1 MAPKMMKAAV
11 LKEHGK
17 PLVIEQVPVPTPEG
31 RHVLVRVLAASLCH
45 SDLTIIQGKVA
56 ASASTPLILGH
67 EAVVE
72 IEALGPE
79 AAKYGL
85 KVGDRV
91 GAPLWQDWC
100 LDCHECK
107 AVGTEFCAQLKMRG
121 VTSPGFFAEYTTMDA
136 ASAVV
141 IPRDSPAT
149 AAQLS
154 PIFCAGITVWDA
166 LTRAELRPG
175 ETVAIAFGAKVI
187 AIDVHDGQ
195 LESVKAGGSADEI
208 LNTRDLEATEVIARI
223 RELNSGR
230 GVDAAVV
237 TSGSK
242 AAYLTALSILSPL
255 GRLMAVGI
263 PLEEVPINPTVI
275 ALRALK
281 IIGAKVPGQIGTA
294 ACVEFS
300 QRKGIYPKVNPR
312 KFQLED
318 INEMIDLMGA
328 GKVEEGRMVIQFS

>member
-1 MAPKMMKAAV
+1 
-11 LKEHGK
+11 
-17 PLVIEQVPVPTPEG
+17 
-31 RHVLVRVLAASLCH
+31 
-45 SDLTIIQGKVA
+45 
-56 ASASTPLILGH
+56 
-67 EAVVE
+67 
-72 IEALGPE
+72 
-79 AAKYGL
+79 
-85 KVGDRV
+85 
-91 GAPLWQDWC
+91 
-100 LDCHECK
+100 
-107 AVGTEFCAQLKMRG
+107 
-121 VTSPGFFAEYTTMDA
+121 MDA

-175 ETVAIAFGAKVI
+175 ETVAIVGVGGLGEIATKYAQAFGAKVI

-281 IIGAKVPGQIGTA
+281 YVIVWRCDEG
-294 ACVEFS
+294 EFH
-300 QRKGIYPKVNPR
+300 R
-312 KFQLED
+312 
-318 INEMIDLMGA
+318 
-328 GKVEEGRMVIQFS
+328 